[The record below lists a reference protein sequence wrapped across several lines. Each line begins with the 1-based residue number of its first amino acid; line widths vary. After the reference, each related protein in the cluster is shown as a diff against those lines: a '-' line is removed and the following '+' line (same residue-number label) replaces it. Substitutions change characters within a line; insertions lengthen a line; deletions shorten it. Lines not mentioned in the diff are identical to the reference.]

1 MQAIGSFNAF
11 SIIQNRLKQL
21 EDDWLDF
28 KTAHRVLA
36 TRRLMHQTAV
46 QVFFDEGTVSNLD
59 HAIEMVKE
67 LGSIVCHCFFC
78 RENSDRYVAQLTP
91 IEFRGLFGIDRIFLE
106 C

>member
-36 TRRLMHQTAV
+36 TRLMHQTAV
-46 QVFFDEGTVSNLD
+46 QDFFDEGTVPNLD

-67 LGSIVCHCFFC
+67 LRKHRLPLFFC

-91 IEFRGLFGIDRIFLE
+91 IEFRGLFRIDRIFLE